1 MLILGAE
8 LVLIF
13 VMALCASP
21 MARSAL

>member
-13 VMALCASP
+13 VMARCASP